1 MKRKFF
7 VVVLMI
13 AVGGLVFAQN
23 PGAGAPSAEEL
34 LRHIDNNEIYNTI
47 EYEGEMIIEHGGRR
61 FVKIFKA
68 WARGNT
74 DSFIEFTNPED
85 RGTKYLRTGGRL
97 FMNSPDTERVM
108 LISGHMLRESMM
120 GSDMSYEDAIDND
133 TLASRYNAVLAG
145 SEMWNGPGGSIG
157 GSRDCWVLELTAKK
171 RTESYPR
178 RRLLIDKAT
187 RDLLRSELFAL
198 SGAMLKEQTVL
209 RVEVIAG
216 RRFPVELEMRDLLRR
231 DSRTVFFMKNVVMD
245 RPIADSVFSRRNL
258 ER

>member
-1 MKRKFF
+1 MYRKLL
-7 VVVLMI
+7 VIVLMI
-13 AVGGLVFAQN
+13 TVAGLVFAQN
-23 PGAGAPSAEEL
+23 PGAGAPSADEL
-34 LRHIDNNEIYNTI
+34 LRHIDDNEIYNTI

-61 FVKIFKA
+61 FVKTLKA
-68 WARGNT
+68 WARANT

-145 SEMWNGPGGSIG
+145 SEMRNGPGGT
-157 GSRDCWVLELTAKK
+157 RDCWVLELTAKK

-178 RRLLIDKAT
+178 RRLLIDKVT
-187 RDLLRSELFAL
+187 RDLLRSELYAL

-209 RVEVIAG
+209 RVDVIAG
-216 RRFPVELEMRDLLRR
+216 RRFPVEVEMRDLLRR
-231 DSRTVFFMKNVVMD
+231 DSRTVFAMKNVIMD